1 VRERPT
7 DAVMNWRSRQSQANS
22 SPSTG
27 TNKNLTAAEEGWRA
41 TIAMGRQRLRRSV
54 QVRRWPEEL
63 KIGGVEGRRGKRN
76 TRKRERWTEES

>member
-41 TIAMGRQRLRRSV
+41 TIAMGRSGYAEACRYAD
-54 QVRRWPEEL
+54 
-63 KIGGVEGRRGKRN
+63 GRRN
-76 TRKRERWTEES
+76 